1 MYGKHQSQ
9 RVPSYSWNQWVLGY
23 TPDRQLH
30 LMERLGLGKPSWQ
43 TLVLLL
49 IGAAGA
55 VLLVLGILILR
66 RLRGALADPVQR
78 AYRRFCRE
86 LARAGLIRA
95 ASEGPRDFAQ
105 RVVAQ
110 RPAIAGKVLA
120 ITQLYV
126 DLRYGHA
133 ETAELQTLRRLVRAF
148 RIQG

>member
-1 MYGKHQSQ
+1 
-9 RVPSYSWNQWVLGY
+9 
-23 TPDRQLH
+23 
-30 LMERLGLGKPSWQ
+30 
-43 TLVLLL
+43 
-49 IGAAGA
+49 

-66 RLRGALADPVQR
+66 RLRGAMADPVQR

-86 LARAGLIRA
+86 LARGGLIRA

-133 ETAELQTLRRLVRAF
+133 ETAELQTLCRLVRAF
-148 RIQG
+148 RI